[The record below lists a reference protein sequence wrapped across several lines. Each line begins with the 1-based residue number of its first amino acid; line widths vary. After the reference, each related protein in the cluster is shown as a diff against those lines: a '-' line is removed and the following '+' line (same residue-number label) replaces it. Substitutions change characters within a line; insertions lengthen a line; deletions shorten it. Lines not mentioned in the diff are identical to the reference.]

1 MRYTIPFLLVL
12 AIISCKNEE
21 KPFNKFDDPHLVKIA
36 DFQDRRS
43 GDSLIRY
50 LEDTNPTYRK
60 AAALAYASV
69 QDSSNVVQL
78 QKLLFDDADSSVR
91 KAAAYALGQ
100 TPGPAS
106 EKVLYECTLREKE
119 STVLA
124 QVIESYGKVSKHWN
138 LNLSFEDSVLSA
150 ALAWSNYRMAV
161 RGLADQTLN
170 KNSSEFLTSHDTNT
184 RLAAAHFFA
193 RGAKDFDKFQSVLI
207 KTARQD
213 KSADVRMAAILALR
227 KVKSDSSRGT
237 AEYLVKND
245 PDYRVRVNAVRA
257 LQDYPFR
264 QTKKILLEALRDSN
278 INVGIAASETIR
290 STVTAAHWL
299 ELSNVARSQKNWR
312 IQANLY
318 EGALAVSN
326 HKELSEEI
334 QSVYSRSKNPY
345 QKAALL
351 SALQYSLMSYG
362 FVKEQLVKS
371 KEPVLKISAASAL
384 VGMNTNKNFDPAL
397 RSQFAKVYQEAIA
410 DGDVAVIG
418 IVANTLTDSMLGYKS
433 VITNFNFLKEARN
446 KLSLPKDFESIVP
459 VEAAIAY
466 FEGRKISSPLTNE
479 FNHPIPW
486 STVKK
491 ISSDQKAVIK
501 TSKGDITI
509 RLFVDEAP
517 GSVANFVTLASN
529 KYYDGKFFHRVV
541 PNFVVQGGCPRGDG
555 WGGEAYSIRS
565 EFSQRRY
572 KTGSIGMA
580 SAGKDTEGTQWFIT
594 HSSTPHLEGRYT
606 LFAEVVEGMD
616 VVHQIEVGDTIIS
629 VEIINFN
636 PL

>member
-1 MRYTIPFLLVL
+1 M
-12 AIISCKNEE
+12 
-21 KPFNKFDDPHLVKIA
+21 
-36 DFQDRRS
+36 
-43 GDSLIRY
+43 
-50 LEDTNPTYRK
+50 
-60 AAALAYASV
+60 
-69 QDSSNVVQL
+69 
-78 QKLLFDDADSSVR
+78 
-91 KAAAYALGQ
+91 
-100 TPGPAS
+100 
-106 EKVLYECTLREKE
+106 
-119 STVLA
+119 
-124 QVIESYGKVSKHWN
+124 
-138 LNLSFEDSVLSA
+138 
-150 ALAWSNYRMAV
+150 
-161 RGLADQTLN
+161 
-170 KNSSEFLTSHDTNT
+170 
-184 RLAAAHFFA
+184 
-193 RGAKDFDKFQSVLI
+193 
-207 KTARQD
+207 
-213 KSADVRMAAILALR
+213 
-227 KVKSDSSRGT
+227 
-237 AEYLVKND
+237 
-245 PDYRVRVNAVRA
+245 
-257 LQDYPFR
+257 
-264 QTKKILLEALRDSN
+264 
-278 INVGIAASETIR
+278 
-290 STVTAAHWL
+290 
-299 ELSNVARSQKNWR
+299 
-312 IQANLY
+312 
-318 EGALAVSN
+318 SN

-384 VGMNTNKNFDPAL
+384 VGMNTNKNFDTAL
-397 RSQFAKVYQEAIA
+397 RSQFAKIYQEAIA

-418 IVANTLTDSMLGYKS
+418 IVANTLADSMLGYKS

-459 VEAAIAY
+459 LDAAIAY
-466 FEGRKISSPLTNE
+466 FEGRKISSALTNE
-479 FNHPIPW
+479 FNHPISW

-491 ISSDQKAVIK
+491 IPSDQKAVIK

-606 LFAEVVEGMD
+606 LFAEVVQGMD
-616 VVHQIEVGDTIIS
+616 VVHQIEVGDTIVS